1 MVVKKMSR
9 ELLFK
14 MLETP
19 SVSGHELDFQ
29 KMLMAELK
37 GISDVTY
44 THHSYNVVHGIHPKS
59 QMKVMLVAHID
70 EIGLVIEKIESSGIC
85 RLTNVGSIQPYM
97 YLGQRVIVLHTEA
110 DGTKKEVPGIIGP
123 TYQMLSG
130 ELKVTDLKL
139 DLGTSTK
146 EETEAI
152 VAIGD
157 VVIHQMTYLRMG
169 KHRLA
174 GRALDDK
181 IGAYIALET
190 LKRAKENKTSVGV
203 YVATTVGEETTGRG
217 AKFAVEMVKPS
228 CAIVLDVG
236 SSTDVAYKNTFTH
249 DTALG
254 GGPILTI
261 ASHANSILVNRLKE
275 AAKRLNLPLQFAVEI
290 SKTYTDMDQI
300 YDKQGGIPTELISI
314 PLRYMHSS
322 VEVCDLRDVEMI
334 IALLVDTIMHLKDTE
349 TFNAFDEVL

>member
-1 MVVKKMSR
+1 MST

-19 SVSGHELDFQ
+19 SVSGHELEFQ
-29 KMLMAELK
+29 KMLIEELK

-44 THHSYNVVHGIHPKS
+44 THHSYNVVHGIHPTSK
-59 QMKVMLVAHID
+59 MKVMLVAHID
-70 EIGLVIEKIESSGIC
+70 EIGLVIEKIESNGIC
-85 RLTNVGSIQPYM
+85 RLQNVGSIQPHM
-97 YLGQRVIVLHTEA
+97 YVGQHVMVLHTEE
-110 DGTKKEVPGIIGP
+110 DGTKKEIPGVIGP
-123 TYQMLSG
+123 TYQMTSG
-130 ELKVTDLKL
+130 ELRVTDLKL

-146 EETEAI
+146 EETETL

-157 VVIHQMTYLRMG
+157 VVIHQMTYMHLG
-169 KHRLA
+169 EHRIA

-181 IGAYIALET
+181 IGAYIAIET
-190 LKRAKENKTSVGV
+190 LKRVKEKKASAGV

-217 AKFAVEMVKPS
+217 AKFAVEMLQPT

-254 GGPILTI
+254 KGPILTI
-261 ASHANSILVNRLKE
+261 ASHANSVLVRHLKE
-275 AAKRLNLPLQFAVEI
+275 AAKRLNIPLQFAVEI
-290 SKTYTDMDQI
+290 SRTYTDMDQI

-322 VEVCDLRDVEMI
+322 VEVCDIRDVEMI
-334 IALLVDTIMHLKDTE
+334 IALLVDTIIHLEDTE
-349 TFNAFDEVL
+349 TFNAFDEVDSCN

>member
-1 MVVKKMSR
+1 MSM

-19 SVSGHELDFQ
+19 SASGHELEFQ
-29 KMLMAELK
+29 KMLIEELK
-37 GISDVTY
+37 AISDVTY
-44 THHSYNVVHGIHPKS
+44 THHSYNVVHGIYPKS
-59 QMKVMLVAHID
+59 KMKVMLVAHID
-70 EIGLVIEKIESSGIC
+70 EIGLVIEKIESNGIC
-85 RLTNVGSIQPYM
+85 RLTNIGAIQPYM
-97 YLGQRVIVLHTEA
+97 YLGQHVIVIHTEENGA
-110 DGTKKEVPGIIGP
+110 KKIVPGVVGP
-123 TYQMLSG
+123 TYQMTSS

-146 EETEAI
+146 EETEAL

-157 VVIHQMTYLRMG
+157 VVIHQMTYMRLG
-169 KHRLA
+169 EHRLA

-181 IGAYIALET
+181 IGAYIAIET
-190 LKRAKENKTSVGV
+190 LKRVKEKQASVGV

-217 AKFAVEMVKPS
+217 AKFAVEMVRPT

-254 GGPILTI
+254 EGPILTI
-261 ASHANSILVNRLKE
+261 ASHANPILVRRLKE
-275 AAKRLNLPLQFAVEI
+275 AAKRLNIPLQFAVEI
-290 SKTYTDMDQI
+290 SRTYTDMDQI

-322 VEVCDLRDVEMI
+322 VEVCDIRDVEMI
-334 IALLVDTIMHLKDTE
+334 IALLVDTIIHLDDAE
-349 TFNAFDEVL
+349 TFDVFDEV